1 VSLIGHGSRVGAH
14 HKTKTSSQTVK
25 VQTNRQ
31 VKVNVSSAVTKIAT
45 ARLIG

>member
-1 VSLIGHGSRVGAH
+1 MRQ
-14 HKTKTSSQTVK
+14 TKTSSKTVK

-31 VKVNVSSAVTKIAT
+31 VKVSVSSAVTKIAR